1 MTLAGYLLQ
10 LAVLLKQ
17 DGPKGLRKAGILALM
32 PAFSVYW
39 YVVLIKSF
47 FVKSW
52 ASTKTTHGFHHDKE
66 IALLKNS

>member
-1 MTLAGYLLQ
+1 M
-10 LAVLLKQ
+10 KQ
-17 DGPKGLRKAGILALM
+17 DGRKGLRKAGILALM

-52 ASTKTTHGFHHDKE
+52 ASDKD
-66 IALLKNS
+66 NTRFPP